1 MPLPTQNIPEKDKD
15 KSWAKK
21 CVMNIVMMS
30 LGSRNMKFK
39 DKFCYDLYNGIFDEN
54 DFDYLRKVD
63 NYEYPAKIRFIPLLR
78 PKMDLLRGEESR
90 RALNFRVFTCD
101 TTSLQSKEDYK
112 VSQYMKLIKNK
123 LDEKR
128 LGVQAKMKELA
139 QAQQL
144 IAQVEQ
150 KAAQQQEEENPD
162 SQNTVQAP
170 PPEVP
175 QKLKDEIE
183 MAMSQSAIDQMITQT
198 DLIEVDKY
206 LKYNYKDLL
215 EVVTERG
222 LKYLITKYNL
232 RDLFSLAFEDKLCTD
247 KEIFHVDW
255 TPGDPDPLVRKVNPL
270 SFYYSSDDE
279 AQWLGDCQWAMEER
293 YMTINQIVDEFKR
306 DLDEQQMDELNNL
319 AKNMGYADDW
329 NSGIYDNSTD
339 ECKSLY
345 SGSTD
350 YANKIRVCQTTWKSI
365 RAIRFKKSKN
375 KYGGKDFTKWLNDDD
390 KLSSE
395 DKSDVRFVND
405 VWEGIQIGEGIFIRL
420 RKRKHQLRSVDK
432 YGKVDL
438 PYVGI
443 AFNFINRKPYSL
455 MWAAKDIQILYNI
468 IHYQKELWLSL
479 SGVKGFIMDK
489 SQLPEGMSMKEWI
502 YQRKIGIGWIES
514 VKEGMA
520 RQPTFNQFQQ
530 YDDTVTPAIQY
541 LVSILNHLEELASQI
556 TGVSRQRQGTIVPTD
571 QVGTTEQSIGQSAL
585 VTEIIYKD
593 HERVIAQVF
602 TRLVNL
608 CKIAWK
614 NGKRGSYVLGDLGQE
629 ILKID
634 KGQLS
639 KADYETFVGDGGK
652 TDQSI
657 RELKQMAAQEYGKGM
672 MQMTEILQIY
682 NIDNLKELEKS
693 LEYYSEIAQQRQ
705 QDSQESAQQSEER
718 KAQMEAQ
725 VTQMAQ
731 QQEAQF
737 KSMDA
742 QLQQA
747 RLQFDQEKFQLEQQ
761 WKREEAGMKYGESA
775 QSNVRD
781 NQTDMEQTKI
791 DAQVEMA
798 YLDQKVQE
806 AKSDHKLKVM
816 ELAMSQNDS
825 GGDKPA
831 KKKGTGGE
839 NKKSTG
845 GFGNREKVKD

>member
-1 MPLPTQNIPEKDKD
+1 MPLPTQNIPESEKDKL
-15 KSWAKK
+15 WAKK
-21 CVMNIVMMS
+21 CVQSIVWMS

-63 NYEYPAKIRFIPLLR
+63 QYEYPAKIRFIPLLR

-90 RALNFRVFTCD
+90 RPLNFRVFTCD

-112 VSQYMKLIKNK
+112 VKQYMSLIKRK

-128 LGVQAKMKELA
+128 LFVQSKMQELQKAKD
-139 QAQQL
+139 L
-144 IAQVEQ
+144 IAQAEQ
-150 KAAQQQEEENPD
+150 KAAQQQEEQNPD
-162 SQNTVQAP
+162 SANTMQAP
-170 PPEVP
+170 PPQVP
-175 QKLKDEIE
+175 QDIKNQIE
-183 MAMSQSAIDQMITQT
+183 LAMSQTAIEQMVTQT
-198 DLIEVDKY
+198 DLIEADKY
-206 LKYNYKDLL
+206 MKYDYRDFL
-215 EVVTERG
+215 ETVTEKG

-247 KEIFHVDW
+247 KEIFHVDYSQ
-255 TPGDPDPLVRKVNPL
+255 GDPDPLVRKVNPL
-270 SFYYSSDDE
+270 TFYYSADDE
-279 AQWLGDCQWAMEER
+279 ANWLSECQWAMEER

-306 DLDEQQMDELNNL
+306 DLEPGQMEELNNL
-319 AKNMGYADDW
+319 AKNMGYTDDW

-345 SGSTD
+345 AGSTD
-350 YANKIRVCQTTWKSI
+350 VANKIRVCQASWKSI

-390 KLSSE
+390 KIGSD
-395 DKSDVRFVND
+395 DKSDVKFVND
-405 VWEGIQIGEGIFIRL
+405 IWEGIQIGEGIFIRL
-420 RKRKHQLRSVDK
+420 RKKKYQLRSVDK
-432 YGKVDL
+432 YGSVDL

-502 YQRKIGIGWIES
+502 YQRKIGIGWLES
-514 VKEGMA
+514 VKEGMV

-541 LVSILNHLEELASQI
+541 LVSILQHLEELASQI

-571 QVGTTEQSIGQSAL
+571 QVGTAEAAIGQSAL

-593 HERVIAQVF
+593 HERVISRVL

-634 KGQLS
+634 KGQMS

-652 TDQSI
+652 VDQSI
-657 RELKQMAAQEYGKGM
+657 KELKQMAAQEYGKGM
-672 MQMTEILQIY
+672 MNMTEILQIY

-693 LEYYSEIAQQRQ
+693 LEYYSELANQRQ
-705 QDSQESAQQSEER
+705 EQSQESAQQAEVQ
-718 KAQMEAQ
+718 KAQMDMQ
-725 VTQMAQ
+725 FKQMAQ
-731 QQEAQF
+731 QQESEFKALAQRL
-737 KSMDA
+737 D
-742 QLQQA
+742 QA
-747 RLQFDQEKFQLEQQ
+747 KHQFEMEKFGQEQA
-761 WKREEAGMKYGESA
+761 WKQQEAGMKYGLDD
-775 QSNVRD
+775 QTNLRD
-781 NQTDMEQTKI
+781 NETSMEETKI

-816 ELAMSQNDS
+816 ELAIDS
-825 GGDKPA
+825 AGGGKP
-831 KKKGTGGE
+831 KQTGGE

-845 GFGNREKVKD
+845 SLGNKEKIKD